1 MITYCQKIVFLL
13 HHKITQKDHLP
24 FALPMLRINDFEL
37 KTKAI
42 RKVVVV
48 LQDENLKH
56 STGCFKKSHHTLNL
70 LFQKIFVGHI
80 TLNCYFHKILLV
92 TYYSEQLLY

>member
-13 HHKITQKDHLP
+13 RHKITQKDHLP

>member
-13 HHKITQKDHLP
+13 HHKITQKDHLA

>member
-70 LFQKIFVGHI
+70 LFQKLFVGHI

>member
-1 MITYCQKIVFLL
+1 MITYCQKIVFSL
-13 HHKITQKDHLP
+13 HHEITQKDHLP

-48 LQDENLKH
+48 LQDEKLKH
-56 STGCFKKSHHTLNL
+56 FTWCL
-70 LFQKIFVGHI
+70 LA
-80 TLNCYFHKILLV
+80 T
-92 TYYSEQLLY
+92 

>member
-13 HHKITQKDHLP
+13 RHKITQKDHLP

-48 LQDENLKH
+48 LQDEKLKH
-56 STGCFKKSHHTLNL
+56 FTWCFRKSHLNL